1 MDILTSPP
9 VVIGAVIIGVTAL
22 CVAIAVVAR
31 RN

>member
-9 VVIGAVIIGVTAL
+9 VVIGAVIIAVT
-22 CVAIAVVAR
+22 VVFIAIAVLAR